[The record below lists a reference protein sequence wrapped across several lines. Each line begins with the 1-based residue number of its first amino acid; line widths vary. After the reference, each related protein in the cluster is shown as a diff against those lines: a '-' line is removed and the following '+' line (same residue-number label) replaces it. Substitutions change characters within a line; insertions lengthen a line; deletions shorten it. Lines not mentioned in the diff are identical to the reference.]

1 MASSLNVLSA
11 PPSPGKQRKKN
22 PPAPVK
28 QKPKISAGKYPLGAT
43 LLAGGEGVAFS
54 VWAPQADAVSVVG
67 EFNSWQAGAHP
78 LERNENG
85 VWSGVVSAAG
95 EGHEYR
101 YALQRGAAKF
111 TRVDPRAIKVTNSIG
126 NGVVW
131 TPKGPA
137 GAEWKTPDTVPFKAP
152 TLDRLVIYELHI
164 GTFNAISG
172 QGPGTF
178 ATAIAKLPYLR
189 DLGINA
195 IEVMPI
201 AEFAGDR
208 SWGYNPAHPWA
219 VETAYG
225 GPEGFKAFVDA
236 AHREGIAVI
245 LDVVYNHFG
254 PGDLAL
260 WQFDGWS
267 ENNLGGIYFYNDWRA
282 ATPWGESRPDY
293 GRGEVRT
300 YIRDNALMWLNLYGV
315 DGLRWDATVYVRSCS
330 GKPHDPGDA
339 LNEGWTLCQWLNDE
353 LRRARPDFITI
364 AEDLRDDTWIVKDTG
379 AGGAGFNAQWD
390 GAFVHPVR
398 ASLLVAEDQQRD
410 LNQVISALRCRYEDD
425 AFRRVIYSESHDE
438 VANGKARLPSE
449 IDPGTTDSYPA
460 RKRSALG
467 AVLTLTAPGVPM
479 LFQGQEFLED
489 GWFRDEVPVDWAKL
503 GEHAGIHALYRDLVH
518 LRLDR
523 GQSSAGLC
531 GQYLEINHV
540 NHTQKILGYRR
551 WNEGGAGDDVMVVI
565 NFSTQPVDNY
575 TLGVPT
581 GGTWHVRLNTDSK
594 AYSGDFSDQGPA
606 TADAQ
611 PEPQDGYTHRITAA
625 LAAYS
630 ALILS
635 QNRC

>member
-1 MASSLNVLSA
+1 MPNHATFMESSLTVLS
-11 PPSPGKQRKKN
+11 PLTSPKQPREESTA
-22 PPAPVK
+22 APVA
-28 QKPKISAGKYPLGAT
+28 QKPRASTKEHPLGAT
-43 LLAGGEGVAFS
+43 LLAGGKGVAFS
-54 VWAPQADAVSVVG
+54 VWAPNAETVSVVG
-67 EFNSWQAGAHP
+67 EFNSWKAGAHP

-85 VWSGVVSAAG
+85 TWSGIVSSAR
-95 EGHEYR
+95 EGQEYR
-101 YALQRGAAKF
+101 YALQRGEAKF

-131 TPKGPA
+131 APQPRTA
-137 GAEWKTPDTVPFKAP
+137 APFKAP
-152 TLDRLVIYELHI
+152 TLDRLIVYELHI
-164 GTFNAISG
+164 GTFNAVAG
-172 QGPGTF
+172 EGPGTF
-178 ATAIAKLPYLR
+178 ASAIAKLPYLR

-254 PGDLAL
+254 PGDLSL

-282 ATPWGESRPDY
+282 STPWGESRPDY
-293 GRGEVRT
+293 GRGEVRS

-339 LNEGWTLCQWLNDE
+339 LHDGWSLCQWLNNE
-353 LRRARPDFITI
+353 LRRARPGFITI

-379 AGGAGFNAQWD
+379 GGGAGFSAQWD

-398 ASLLVAEDQQRD
+398 ASLLAAEDQQRD

-449 IDPGTTDSYPA
+449 IDPSTTDSYPA
-460 RKRSALG
+460 RKRSVLG
-467 AVLTLTAPGVPM
+467 AVLTFTAPGVPM

-523 GQSSAGLC
+523 NRYSAGLC
-531 GQYLEINHV
+531 GQHLEINHV
-540 NHTQKILGYRR
+540 NHAQKILGYRR
-551 WNEGGAGDDVMVVI
+551 WSEGGAGDDVMIVI
-565 NFSTQPVDNY
+565 NFSAQPVDNY
-575 TLGVPT
+575 TIGVPT
-581 GGTWHVRLNTDSK
+581 GGTWCVRLNTDST
-594 AYSGDFSDQGPA
+594 AYSGDFADQGPA
-606 TADAQ
+606 TTDVQ
-611 PEPQDGYTHRITAA
+611 PDPHDGYTHRIITVA
-625 LAAYS
+625 LAPYS

>member
-1 MASSLNVLSA
+1 MELS
-11 PPSPGKQRKKN
+11 
-22 PPAPVK
+22 PPALSSRPPLKKYRQKSTTAPVD
-28 QKPKISAGKYPLGAT
+28 QKPRTSGQEYPLGAT
-43 LLAGGEGVAFS
+43 LLAGGNGVAFGL
-54 VWAPQADAVSVVG
+54 WAPNADAVSVVG
-67 EFNSWQAGAHP
+67 EFNSWKAGAHP
-78 LERNENG
+78 LERKDNG
-85 VWSGVVSAAG
+85 VWTGVVSTAG
-95 EGHEYR
+95 EGQEYR
-101 YALQRGAAKF
+101 YALQRGEATF

-126 NGVVW
+126 NGIIW
-131 TPKGPA
+131 TPA
-137 GAEWKTPDTVPFKAP
+137 GKNGEAWDSQSNISFKAP
-152 TLDRLVIYELHI
+152 TLDRLVVYELHI
-164 GTFNAISG
+164 GTFNAVAG
-172 QGPGTF
+172 EDPGTF
-178 ATAIAKLPYLR
+178 ASAIAKLPYLR

-195 IEVMPI
+195 VEVMPI

-254 PGDLAL
+254 PGDLGL

-282 ATPWGESRPDY
+282 STPWGESRPDY
-293 GRGEVRT
+293 GRGEVRA

-330 GKPHDPGDA
+330 GKPQDPGDA
-339 LNEGWTLCQWLNDE
+339 LHDGWSLCQWLNNE
-353 LRRARPDFITI
+353 LRQAKPDFITI
-364 AEDLRDDTWIVKDTG
+364 AEDLRDDTWLVKDTG
-379 AGGAGFNAQWD
+379 GGGAGFSSQWD
-390 GAFVHPVR
+390 SAFVHPVR
-398 ASLLVAEDQQRD
+398 ASLLVAQDEQRD

-460 RKRSALG
+460 RKRSVLG
-467 AVLTLTAPGVPM
+467 AVLTFTAPGVPM
-479 LFQGQEFLED
+479 IFQGQEFLED

-523 GQSSAGLC
+523 GQSCAGLC

-540 NHTQKILGYRR
+540 NHAQKILGYRR
-551 WNEGGAGDDVMVVI
+551 WSKGGAGDDVMVVI
-565 NFSTQPVDNY
+565 NFSTQPVENY
-575 TLGVPT
+575 ALGVPT
-581 GGTWHVRLNTDSK
+581 GGAWQVRLNTDSK
-594 AYSGDFSDQGPA
+594 SYSGDFSDQGPA
-606 TADAQ
+606 TAEAQ
-611 PEPQDGYTHRITAA
+611 PEPHDGYTHRITVA

-635 QNRC
+635 QNRG